1 VLTADQRIGYE
12 RMRQT
17 ALTELEALDRD
28 IAAELSRTKKRLL
41 ELQDDKRA
49 VKQIFDG
56 ASARLGLNGSAP
68 LKELTLVDLKQ
79 AAEVATDASA
89 DRLIAGSVV

>member
-1 VLTADQRIGYE
+1 MLTTEQKTTYE

-17 ALTELEALDRD
+17 ATSELEALDQE

-41 ELQDDKRA
+41 ELQDAKKA

-56 ASARLGLNGSAP
+56 ASARLGLTTSAP
-68 LKELTLVDLKQ
+68 LKEMNLSDLKHVGD
-79 AAEVATDASA
+79 AAADVPLDRPAATAVS
-89 DRLIAGSVV
+89 